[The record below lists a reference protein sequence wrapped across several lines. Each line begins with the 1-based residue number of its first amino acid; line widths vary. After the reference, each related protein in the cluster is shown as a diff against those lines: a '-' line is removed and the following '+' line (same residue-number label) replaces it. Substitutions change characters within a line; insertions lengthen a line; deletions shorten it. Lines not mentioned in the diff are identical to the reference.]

1 MGAVTGE
8 GTLLSTV
15 VAGRLFMRPN
25 ITIARTIITTAT
37 TIAVMTLL
45 RFMSALRELAKLGD
59 NASPSQWLQK

>member
-1 MGAVTGE
+1 
-8 GTLLSTV
+8 
-15 VAGRLFMRPN
+15 LFMRPN